1 MPAVFLHAVLKI
13 FRIQEKP
20 AYRSFFIIQNISK
33 TTNVFANHGHSFLRC
48 SELYTRNQGSMAIRP
63 GKILTRKIPTHQTP
77 PWKIPP
83 GENSACTIIINT
95 KLSTKKCY
103 WIRYWMYL
111 TVPSITFILYN
122 NPTLNNCFRFC
133 K

>member
-48 SELYTRNQGSMAIRP
+48 SELYTRNQVLWQFAQEKFSLGKFPPIKLPP
-63 GKILTRKIPTHQTP
+63 GKSPRERIQPAPL
-77 PWKIPP
+77 
-83 GENSACTIIINT
+83 
-95 KLSTKKCY
+95 L
-103 WIRYWMYL
+103 
-111 TVPSITFILYN
+111 
-122 NPTLNNCFRFC
+122 
-133 K
+133 